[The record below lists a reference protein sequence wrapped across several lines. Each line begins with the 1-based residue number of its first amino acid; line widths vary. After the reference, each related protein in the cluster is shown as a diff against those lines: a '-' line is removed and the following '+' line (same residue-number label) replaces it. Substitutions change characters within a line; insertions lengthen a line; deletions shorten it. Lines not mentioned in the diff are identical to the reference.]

1 MSAWWKEAV
10 IYQIYPRSFM
20 DSNGDGMG
28 DIPGIEARLDYLKEL
43 GIDVI
48 WLSPVYKS
56 PGADNGYD
64 ISDYRDIQDEFGT
77 LDDMEHL
84 IDAIHARGMKILMD
98 LVVNHTSDH
107 HPWFIEARSSKDSP
121 KRDYYI
127 WSDPKDGGLPNNWES
142 HFSGP
147 AWEYDEKTGQ
157 YYLHIF
163 AAGQPD
169 LNWEN
174 PEVREEVK
182 DIARFWL
189 EKGVDG
195 FRMDVINFISKV
207 PGLPSVPD
215 VKGLVRGGMFY
226 MNGPKVHDYLH
237 ELYEDVFSKYDIMT
251 VGETPG
257 VTPEI
262 AHKYVDED
270 RGELSMLFQFE
281 HINTDIKGT
290 RWQLRPWTV
299 KEFKGLI
306 SKWQRAFDEKGWN
319 SVYLSNHD
327 QPRSVSRYGND
338 DRYLKESAKMLCTM
352 DMTLR
357 GTPYVYQGEELG
369 MTNVRF
375 PSVSC
380 YQDVESLGMAK
391 DYASKGVSDHDILQ
405 LIYARGRDSARTPMQ
420 WDASLN
426 AGFTTGT
433 PWLALNPNYT
443 WLNAESEMSDPDSV
457 FSFYRSMI
465 RFRKEHPVIVEGRFK
480 EYFEDHDRLFA
491 YLREGDDEDLFVM
504 LNFSATEFVV
514 IMPEELDVAAMKLE
528 VSNIGRKELGGNIIT
543 IYPYESFVLSRKK

>member
-84 IDAIHARGMKILMD
+84 IDAIHVRGMKILMD

-215 VKGLVRGGMFY
+215 AKGLVRGGMFY

>member
-215 VKGLVRGGMFY
+215 AKGLVRGGMFY

>member
-465 RFRKEHPVIVEGRFK
+465 RFRKEHPIIVEGRFK

>member
-215 VKGLVRGGMFY
+215 AKGLVRGGMFY

-465 RFRKEHPVIVEGRFK
+465 RFRKEHPIIVEGRFK